1 MLVTGRCNF
10 ILPLFSSK
18 FLKHCILGPLTDI
31 YEVTKHAAVLDP
43 LSRAEEG
50 EPVLLSSVSPSLFV
64 VLGAVSASVILLTV
78 VMAALYVRYV
88 VELQT
93 KVSKAFLITEKGPA
107 RAFSW
112 LKGPRYCVFTM
123 E

>member
-1 MLVTGRCNF
+1 M
-10 ILPLFSSK
+10 PLFSSK

-31 YEVTKHAAVLDP
+31 YEVTKHADALDP

-78 VMAALYVRYV
+78 VMAALYVR
-88 VELQT
+88 
-93 KVSKAFLITEKGPA
+93 
-107 RAFSW
+107 
-112 LKGPRYCVFTM
+112 
-123 E
+123 